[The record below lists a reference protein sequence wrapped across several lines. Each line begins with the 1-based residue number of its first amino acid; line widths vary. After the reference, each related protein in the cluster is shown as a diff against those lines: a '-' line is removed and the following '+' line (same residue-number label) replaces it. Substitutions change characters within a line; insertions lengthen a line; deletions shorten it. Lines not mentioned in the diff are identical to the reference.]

1 MNGTDNYGDM
11 MNLAAQQMQF
21 SIEQQQKKKADAFKK
36 RIEEFKHIK
45 TIDEA
50 RELAK
55 KIMPVSNEKTRFRI
69 GNARC
74 VIINRADM
82 FRITI
87 DTEKEFISYDF
98 V

>member
-55 KIMPVSNEKTRFRI
+55 
-69 GNARC
+69 NA
-74 VIINRADM
+74 
-82 FRITI
+82 F
-87 DTEKEFISYDF
+87 
-98 V
+98 